1 MGRCF
6 FWWDESKVINTVKRS
21 QIMAA
26 KTSCYFCFH
35 SKVEEIS
42 SWELNAGGGWEEM
55 WGDGVEE
62 CKLKEKNEFC
72 ALQEKMREKIEEFA
86 EKIWQIL

>member
-1 MGRCF
+1 
-6 FWWDESKVINTVKRS
+6 
-21 QIMAA
+21 
-26 KTSCYFCFH
+26 
-35 SKVEEIS
+35 
-42 SWELNAGGGWEEM
+42 M